1 MLSVS
6 QSAMS
11 SSELFS
17 QLICLCFKRD
27 CGIQHP
33 PARIIGS
40 TSCTMDINGHA
51 PYANAQ
57 HVQVCTCTSWTCI
70 GSCMLTC
77 VVGADRHKKQAR
89 LVVDAQ
95 CIKELAYL
103 PHAGSIKLADCCGA
117 YLDPTAP
124 LYVYSDPELI
134 RRLPGTHAG
143 KPRASCS
150 TNENE
155 SHAMSGCE
163 TLYL

>member
-124 LYVYSDPELI
+124 LTHPPGLVTGAYIEARTWRCGSNRLHTFHVRTHLRKFDG
-134 RRLPGTHAG
+134 RLP
-143 KPRASCS
+143 
-150 TNENE
+150 
-155 SHAMSGCE
+155 
-163 TLYL
+163 